1 MNVANIPL
9 AEHVSTSLQAKLR
22 VEDNGADGAISLLV
36 TETEPKEKDAP
47 IREMI
52 PTTVMIFSIP
62 TNATLDGNV
71 LTKLLESVVHQL
83 KEKVLEATRP
93 ANNTANQFHL
103 VQININAT
111 SQPIPVKN
119 ATQSMLSIAARIV
132 RKPVSTA
139 KLQLA
144 NFSNATDL
152 SQKLQTAKC
161 ATPVTKDVPHIPK
174 LARTAHHSQNSRN
187 AI

>member
-1 MNVANIPL
+1 MNAVNTRP
-9 AEHVSTSLQAKLR
+9 AENVLTFLLAKLR
-22 VEDNGADGAISLLV
+22 VEDNGADGAISQLV
-36 TETEPKEKDAP
+36 TETELKEKDVP

-62 TNATLDGNV
+62 TNATLDGNA

-93 ANNTANQFHL
+93 ANNTANQFHQ

-119 ATQSMLSIAARIV
+119 ATQSMLSTAARIV
-132 RKPVSTA
+132 KRPVNTA
-139 KLQLA
+139 KLQLV

-161 ATPVTKDVPHIPK
+161 AAPVTKDVPHTTK